1 MLPLNKLLRVVD
13 SFNGVFLS
21 VPERT
26 FSVVV
31 VLNTEICTCCLQFL
45 WGAVFFKIIYCFV
58 FSKLDQPRYI
68 PHWPCI

>member
-1 MLPLNKLLRVVD
+1 MVSMACFCQYQKKN
-13 SFNGVFLS
+13 
-21 VPERT
+21 
-26 FSVVV
+26 FSVV
-31 VLNTEICTCCLQFL
+31 VLNTEICTCCLKFL